1 MITWVGPPGDTFEAV
16 AALFDEYRVHYGFPS
31 APHETQAWL
40 AEQVTSGRFAVAAAI
55 ESGTVRGFVTT
66 AVLPASLTLGTAWL
80 VRDLFVPPRARRRG
94 VARALLAHVVTA
106 ARSAGARRVSLQTE
120 ADNEPALTLYA
131 EAGFRP
137 VTGLDMLNLTL
148 T

>member
-1 MITWVGPPGDTFEAV
+1 MITWVDSSDSLFAPV

-31 APHETQAWL
+31 APHDTQAWL
-40 AEQVTSGRFAVAAAI
+40 TEQVTSGRFAVAAALDS
-55 ESGTVRGFVTT
+55 ETVRGFVTT

-106 ARSAGARRVSLQTE
+106 ARTAGARRVSLQTE
-120 ADNEPALTLYA
+120 TDNEPALTLYA
-131 EAGFRP
+131 AAGFHP
-137 VTGLDMLNLTL
+137 VTGLDMLNLPL
-148 T
+148 N